1 MSEACKQ
8 FDVLRVVEMIPD
20 RTNQGRLVFKD
31 TNGKIVFIDRN
42 EVNADKSIFEVGK
55 KYLAWIV
62 KDLDKQSYAR
72 FTMDG
77 MFITD
82 FILYKINTLS
92 LHDLYDIAE
101 SKPLPD
107 CVMLS
112 NDMYNHDIGFSKSQ
126 VIVESTHEDEYRL
139 IKELEGMNINSELSE
154 FVYELGILFVYVHH
168 VYEKII
174 LKEMQQHVIEV

>member
-1 MSEACKQ
+1 MRY
-8 FDVLRVVEMIPD
+8 DVLRIVEMIPD
-20 RTNQGRLVFKD
+20 RLEQGSPIFRD
-31 TNGKIVFIDRN
+31 NNGEIIFISND
-42 EVNADKSIFEVGK
+42 EVDVDKSIFEVGK
-55 KYLAWIV
+55 KYLVWIV
-62 KDLDKQSYAR
+62 KDLNKQSYAR
-72 FTMDG
+72 LTIDG
-77 MFITD
+77 VLLSD
-82 FILYKINTLS
+82 FISYKINTLS

-101 SKPLPD
+101 SKPLLD
-107 CVMLS
+107 CIMLS